1 MTGKTDKKP
10 HSNIFRTPLVNVI
23 NMKHELAELAQQ
35 INWKSIENDFAPY
48 YSDIGC
54 QALKKAKQP
63 VGIIEKQDTLRVEQ
77 TSCSNI
83 NFKPNLG
90 GSNMKKLK
98 LIFAVIFMMSTTI
111 TFAQRTSDIEGGKDY
126 PAISRFTGSVI
137 EFYKETNWG
146 SYKLPLNDKNAI
158 DWKNPMTLEGKVI
171 RIQYTTSKENSEEFV
186 LHNYKSAFSKAG
198 YKVLTAIA
206 NEELGVGDRPHTW
219 RERYYETGGYYNG
232 LNNEKFGLGLNF
244 PNWKPNHS
252 FIVAR
257 GKESDKEIYAIV
269 YTVVDN
275 NYTLITLDV
284 VEIEAV
290 ETGLVSVDD
299 ISGDLTNKGHIAIY
313 DIHFEVGKS
322 TIMPESQE
330 SLKIIA
336 DYLNANKDKKY
347 FIVGHTDN
355 TGDFASNMTL
365 SEERAKSVMSELITK
380 YNVGDS
386 QLKSYGVSS
395 LSPVSS
401 NNTEEGRAKNRRVEI
416 VEQ

>member
-1 MTGKTDKKP
+1 
-10 HSNIFRTPLVNVI
+10 
-23 NMKHELAELAQQ
+23 
-35 INWKSIENDFAPY
+35 
-48 YSDIGC
+48 
-54 QALKKAKQP
+54 
-63 VGIIEKQDTLRVEQ
+63 
-77 TSCSNI
+77 
-83 NFKPNLG
+83 
-90 GSNMKKLK
+90 
-98 LIFAVIFMMSTTI
+98 
-111 TFAQRTSDIEGGKDY
+111 
-126 PAISRFTGSVI
+126 
-137 EFYKETNWG
+137 
-146 SYKLPLNDKNAI
+146 
-158 DWKNPMTLEGKVI
+158 MTLEGKVI

-284 VEIEAV
+284 VEIEVV